1 MSPNKNEVEYL
12 ASNDTI
18 ILPEKSNEFVAQPD
32 VFGHGVKS
40 TRQISKF
47 SMSFLAYKELLM
59 FKIQFLPKFGQ
70 IDSDECWSSDWSE
83 DEDAGP
89 FENPVPELCRKIGLF
104 KNKDNFL

>member
-18 ILPEKSNEFVAQPD
+18 ILPEKSKEFVAQPD
-32 VFGHGVKS
+32 VFGHGLKS

-47 SMSFLAYKELLM
+47 SMCNLALKKLLM
-59 FKIQFLPKFGQ
+59 LKLYFSPKFGQ

-104 KNKDNFL
+104 KNNYYFS